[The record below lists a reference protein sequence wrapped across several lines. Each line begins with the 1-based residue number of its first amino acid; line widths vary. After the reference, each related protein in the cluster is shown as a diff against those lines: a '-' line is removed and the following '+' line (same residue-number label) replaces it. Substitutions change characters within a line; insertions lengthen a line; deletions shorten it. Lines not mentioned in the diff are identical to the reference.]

1 MPRRTNPWPAF
12 VDLYAALLTVTFAG
26 FIMLSSAY
34 EADHATLQKKEQ
46 EKKEFRERA
55 LAVKNK
61 VKDALKIS
69 SAHARD
75 CGDDLCIDLYFH
87 FELNDDNIASEQELA
102 SLAVACNQIK
112 TALDTLPANERKDL
126 GLVIEGHTDS
136 KQAKFADGR
145 ERERF
150 NWDLSARRATSVL
163 YEFRQCGLKEP
174 DYQIMATGYADTL
187 PVPGCQDLPEKC
199 DERNR
204 RTTLRLHA
212 DTAQIEER
220 LNRAVK

>member
-1 MPRRTNPWPAF
+1 MPRRSNPWPAF
-12 VDLYAALLTVTFAG
+12 VDLFSVLLTVTFAG
-26 FIMLSSAY
+26 FIMLSTAY
-34 EADHATLQKKEQ
+34 EGELASVKKREL

-55 LAVKNK
+55 MAVKNK
-61 VKDALKIS
+61 VKLALSIG
-69 SAHARD
+69 SARPRD

-87 FELNDDNIASEQELA
+87 FELNDDNIVSEQELA
-102 SLAVACNQIK
+102 SLAAACQQIK
-112 TALDTLPANERKDL
+112 GALDTLPANERKDL

-136 KQAKFADGR
+136 KQAKVPNSR

-163 YEFRQCGLKEP
+163 YEFRKCGLKEP
-174 DYQIMATGYADTL
+174 DYQIMASGYADTL
-187 PVPGCQDLPEKC
+187 PLPDCRESPEKC

-220 LNRAVK
+220 LNRAVR